1 MRTSKPVRRAARQAI
16 RRYGPAVANAGWELL
31 MTDENHPPDAQ
42 HERTAPF
49 LLAGFERRVLP
60 RLARAL
66 PAWIVP
72 DHLTAL
78 GLLSS
83 TWIAAAYILS
93 NRDPAWLW
101 GASLGLVIQWY
112 GDSLDGTLARV
123 RKIER
128 PRYGYYLDHITD
140 AYSTVVIGIGLGLSP
155 YMVLSIGLTVVIL
168 YLIMSINVYLE
179 TYVLGEFRL
188 GYAVLGP
195 TEARLAL
202 IAMNTVAIGLGPMR
216 FEVVGVSLTLFDIF
230 GALGVVAMG
239 ALMLIRVG
247 GNLRALARL
256 EPPRRSA

>member
-1 MRTSKPVRRAARQAI
+1 
-16 RRYGPAVANAGWELL
+16 
-31 MTDENHPPDAQ
+31 MTDDERLPDAQ

-66 PAWIVP
+66 PAWVVP

-83 TWIAAAYILS
+83 TWIGVAYILS
-93 NRDPAWLW
+93 NRNPAWLW

-140 AYSTVVIGIGLGLSP
+140 AYSTAAIGIGLGLSP
-155 YMVLSIGLTVVIL
+155 YMLLSIGLAVVIL

-195 TEARLAL
+195 TEARVAEARVAL
-202 IAMNTVAIGLGPMR
+202 IGMNTVAIGLGPMR
-216 FEVVGVSLTLFDIF
+216 FDMAGTSLTLFDIF
-230 GALGVVAMG
+230 GAVG
-239 ALMLIRVG
+239 ALVMLVLMLIRVG